1 MRWVKQDCKII
12 EDDRNSFQI
21 FFSSN
26 NILQLGPD
34 PYAAPDGGWGWVVM
48 IARFETKIENTFV
61 ILFDQHLVIQ
71 VTTTRSVLFAT

>member
-1 MRWVKQDCKII
+1 MVETVFKL
-12 EDDRNSFQI
+12 

-26 NILQLGPD
+26 NITIIIQLGPD

-48 IARFETKIENTFV
+48 IARFETKIENTFA
-61 ILFDQHLVIQ
+61 ILFDQHSIIH